1 MAADDCVVTGLLNNA
16 RVGGLGEGAACSD
29 IPPLGGGPKHW
40 WLPQRGSEV
49 YDYMTSGALLWGVSV
64 SASSEVIPQS
74 LFCTVDVSLDGVR
87 ITTSEP
93 VDLSWPGGFPLM
105 PGANRTSATGNLP
118 GDMSAVAEALELPRS
133 GAASV
138 IVDCGALGTARWTR
152 PYTVVPDSPQGRDP
166 GVSIND
172 GADFT
177 NDPDVKLHLGWKVW
191 PLDKVKVSND
201 GGFAPSKTRV
211 FDLVN
216 GEPIPWRLVVLGNER
231 LPKTVYVRFH
241 SPSAGGGW
249 QPETFTDDIVLDTVV
264 PQILSVTLLAPGA
277 ASLAA
282 SRRSLR
288 IKAKDNRSGVKSV
301 QISSGKPRK
310 KAKVVKYRKAV
321 PAPGSGRLYVRVRDG
336 AGNWS
341 RWRGVA

>member
-1 MAADDCVVTGLLNNA
+1 M
-16 RVGGLGEGAACSD
+16 
-29 IPPLGGGPKHW
+29 
-40 WLPQRGSEV
+40 
-49 YDYMTSGALLWGVSV
+49 
-64 SASSEVIPQS
+64 
-74 LFCTVDVSLDGVR
+74 
-87 ITTSEP
+87 
-93 VDLSWPGGFPLM
+93 
-105 PGANRTSATGNLP
+105 
-118 GDMSAVAEALELPRS
+118 
-133 GAASV
+133 
-138 IVDCGALGTARWTR
+138 
-152 PYTVVPDSPQGRDP
+152 
-166 GVSIND
+166 
-172 GADFT
+172 
-177 NDPDVKLHLGWKVW
+177 KLHLGWKVW

-288 IKAKDNRSGVKSV
+288 IKAERQPLGQVV
-301 QISSGKPRK
+301 EISSGKPRK
-310 KAKVVKYRKAV
+310 KAKVVSDRKAV
-321 PAPGSGRLYVRVRDG
+321 PAPDPAGSREGVMVLATGLGGGEWRDQGAVGDGRPNGCGASRAVAGVRERTLVRRG
-336 AGNWS
+336 SRARARLHGNDH
-341 RWRGVA
+341 